1 MRSKGVI
8 FAMPWIVGLC
18 VFTLYP
24 FAASLYYS
32 FTEFS
37 VLRAPSWVGL
47 ENFTT
52 MIHDELFFK
61 VLHNTLFFAFM
72 CIAGG
77 LVVSLG
83 LALLMNSVRR
93 GQALYSV
100 VLYLPHLIPAVP
112 AALLWAWIFNGQYG
126 LLNGFLSPFFS
137 VLNAIRGYFNPHLAQ
152 DLLRNPDLA
161 WGSPNWLTNWPLSSL
176 FLVVMWGVGQTA
188 FIYLAKLQDVPQ
200 DLYEAAEIDGANVLQ
215 KIRHITL
222 PMISPII
229 LFNVIMGIIGALQIF
244 TEPYLIFSDG
254 GPNRAAYFMPQY
266 IYDNAFRY
274 MRMGYACAL
283 SWILF
288 LIILVLTAL
297 AFRLSRDR
305 VYYAGR

>member
-1 MRSKGVI
+1 MRSKGLL
-8 FAMPWIVGLC
+8 FALPWIVGLS

-24 FAASLYYS
+24 FAASVYYS

-37 VLRAPSWVGL
+37 VLRAPHWTGL
-47 ENFTT
+47 ENFSA
-52 MIHDELFFK
+52 MVHDDLFWK
-61 VLHNTLFFAFM
+61 VLRNTLLFGLLSVV
-72 CIAGG
+72 GG
-77 LVVSLG
+77 LFISLG
-83 LALLMNSVRR
+83 LALLMNAVRR

-100 VLYLPHLIPAVP
+100 VFYLPHLIPAVV
-112 AALLWAWIFNGQYG
+112 ASLLWNWMFNGQCG
-126 LLNGFLSPFFS
+126 LINGMLAPFFS
-137 VLNAIRGYFNPHLAQ
+137 LANALRGAIDPGYVTEVLKQ
-152 DLLRNPDLA
+152 PDLA
-161 WGSPNWLTNWPLSSL
+161 WGPPAWLTSWPLSSL
-176 FLVVMWGVGQTA
+176 FLVVMWGIGQTA

-200 DLYEAAEIDGANVLQ
+200 ELYEAAEIDGANVFQ

-222 PMISPII
+222 PMISPVI

-244 TEPYLIFSDG
+244 TEPYLIFPEG
-254 GPNRAAYFMPQY
+254 GPDRAAYFLPQY

-288 LIILVLTAL
+288 VIILLLTAL